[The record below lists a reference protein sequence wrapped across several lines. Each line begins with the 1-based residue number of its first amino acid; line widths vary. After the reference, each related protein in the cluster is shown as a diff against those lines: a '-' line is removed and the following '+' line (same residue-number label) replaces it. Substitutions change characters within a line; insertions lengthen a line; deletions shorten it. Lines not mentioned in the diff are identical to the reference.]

1 MTEYRT
7 TEAQKS
13 AITCIEGCIKAISE
27 QAELPYEI
35 GTLTVDYII
44 KFLGEY
50 KKLIEKDLHR
60 AEKRAA
66 TMPADILEALE
77 MLDKEQEQLVKG
89 QQVVTYHNG
98 YALENPNRRQVRKPF
113 TEQELEAEY
122 DKIINK
128 EAAHWGE
135 SYIYTTWAR
144 EAKAKNMQDWK
155 EGKVVHVYS
164 EEYHKDGMDW
174 ADTYYS
180 DGTMITSNFGY
191 TD

>member
-27 QAELPYEI
+27 QAELPYKI

-50 KKLIEKDLHR
+50 KKLIEKDLHK
-60 AEKRAA
+60 AEKKAA

-77 MLDKEQEQLVKG
+77 LLDKEPEQLVEG
-89 QQVVTYHNG
+89 QQLVTYHKG
-98 YALENPNRRQVRKPF
+98 CAMENPNRKQAREPF

-122 DKIINK
+122 DRIIK
-128 EAAHWGE
+128 AEASHWGDN
-135 SYIYTTWAR
+135 YIYTQWAR
-144 EAKAKNMQDWK
+144 ETKAKNMQDWL

-164 EEYHKDGMDW
+164 EEYHKDGMDF

-180 DGTMITSNFGY
+180 DGTMITSCFGY